1 MSSRRNPAA
10 NDDWQTPPNIRE
22 LVDSF
27 ALEMG
32 FDRITLDPATT
43 RENPMGAEFI
53 RTPDCDPDGLETEW
67 FELLSDKPR
76 FVYVNPPYRA
86 AWYKKIELEAIR
98 MRSAHTN
105 CQMVALLPAKPGTKY
120 FADLAQQMDAACFIT
135 GRLTFKGAP
144 DQAPFENAL
153 LYFGRKRHHFRA
165 AVDHL
170 GWVI

>member
-27 ALEMG
+27 AWTKN

-43 RENPMGAEFI
+43 RKNPMGAEFI

-105 CQMVALLPAKPGTKY
+105 CQMVALLPAKPGTGY
-120 FADLAQQMDAACFIT
+120 FQDLEREASGTVFIR
-135 GRLTFKGAP
+135 GRLTFVGA
-144 DQAPFENAL
+144 DSCAPFESAL
-153 LYFGRKRHHFRA
+153 MYFGRDRFSFLAHFQE
-165 AVDHL
+165 L
-170 GWVI
+170 GWAV